1 MSNEELRSELLLK
14 IHRVLNTENNTWMP
28 AIQDVATHDIDPLWV
43 AGVAYLIIDRYVS
56 SVEESKQNKF
66 YEETMVWFTR
76 MVKNSSTTEYI
87 EKMNF
92 PKSED

>member
-1 MSNEELRSELLLK
+1 MKSELILK
-14 IHRVLNTENNTWMP
+14 IHRVLNEDNNEWMP

-56 SVEESKQNKF
+56 SIDESKQNKF
-66 YEETMVWFTR
+66 HEDVMVWFNR
-76 MVKNSSTTEYI
+76 MAKNSSTTEYI
-87 EKMNF
+87 EKMNI

>member
-1 MSNEELRSELLLK
+1 MTSELILK
-14 IHRVLNTENNTWMP
+14 IHRVLNEDNNEWMP
-28 AIQDVATHDIDPLWV
+28 AIQDVATHDIDPIWV

-56 SVEESKQNKF
+56 AIDESKQNKF
-66 YEETMVWFTR
+66 HEDVMIWFNK
-76 MVKNSSTTEYI
+76 MVKNGSTTEYI